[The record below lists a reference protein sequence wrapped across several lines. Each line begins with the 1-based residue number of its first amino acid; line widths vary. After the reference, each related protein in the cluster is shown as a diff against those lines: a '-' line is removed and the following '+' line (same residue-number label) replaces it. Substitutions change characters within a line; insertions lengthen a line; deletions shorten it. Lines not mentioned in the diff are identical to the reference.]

1 MKLSFKGK
9 VILVTGSSRGIG
21 KQIYEDFKSLGGEVI
36 GLSSKDCDFSNP
48 EEVQNRF
55 SQRTLGIDW
64 NKIDVLV
71 NNAGIN
77 KIATFENISYKDYT
91 DIMNVNLHAPF
102 LISQEISKIMKKNK
116 YGRIVNISSI
126 WGTKTK
132 ERRAA
137 YTTSKSAINGL
148 TKTMS
153 VELARYNVLVNTV
166 SPGFTMTEMTEKILT
181 KGEKVALISQVP
193 VRRFATVSEISKAVM
208 FLASDLNT
216 YITGQDLKV
225 DGGFSNV

>member
-1 MKLSFKGK
+1 MKLNFEGK

-48 EEVQNRF
+48 EEVQHRF

-77 KIATFENISYKDYT
+77 KIATFENISYEDYT

-153 VELARYNVLVNTV
+153 VELARYNILVNTV

-181 KGEKVALISQVP
+181 KAEKLALMSQVP
-193 VRRFATVSEISKAVM
+193 VRRFATVSDISKAVM

>member
-1 MKLSFKGK
+1 
-9 VILVTGSSRGIG
+9 
-21 KQIYEDFKSLGGEVI
+21 
-36 GLSSKDCDFSNP
+36 
-48 EEVQNRF
+48 
-55 SQRTLGIDW
+55 
-64 NKIDVLV
+64 
-71 NNAGIN
+71 
-77 KIATFENISYKDYT
+77 
-91 DIMNVNLHAPF
+91 
-102 LISQEISKIMKKNK
+102 MKKNK

>member
-1 MKLSFKGK
+1 M
-9 VILVTGSSRGIG
+9 
-21 KQIYEDFKSLGGEVI
+21 
-36 GLSSKDCDFSNP
+36 
-48 EEVQNRF
+48 
-55 SQRTLGIDW
+55 
-64 NKIDVLV
+64 LV

-77 KIATFENISYKDYT
+77 RIETFENISYEDYT

-193 VRRFATVSEISKAVM
+193 VRRFATVSDISKAVM